1 LPIKRIL
8 EVLRI
13 HCNGLYEMNTCSYG
27 SCIKVV
33 TFMRV
38 PEFQFQQLNVMPQI
52 NETLQSFNKRK
63 QEQYLQS
70 DIFIQFALCEGSSYS
85 ALDSLLTRQILV
97 STNTGFAY
105 ELNKDSFVEI
115 DWKKCYGDTI
125 DYEFLCSKIR
135 YAWNNKEELS
145 QKGREWYMKN
155 CRFAN
160 WEVQMKNT
168 VKEFYHYNYSHK

>member
-1 LPIKRIL
+1 
-8 EVLRI
+8 
-13 HCNGLYEMNTCSYG
+13 
-27 SCIKVV
+27 
-33 TFMRV
+33 MRV

-115 DWKKCYGDTI
+115 DWK
-125 DYEFLCSKIR
+125 
-135 YAWNNKEELS
+135 
-145 QKGREWYMKN
+145 
-155 CRFAN
+155 
-160 WEVQMKNT
+160 T
-168 VKEFYHYNYSHK
+168 VTL